1 MTRTLILT
9 RHAKSSWDTPGQ
21 PDHERPLNKRGR
33 ASAEAIGRWLDAKG
47 LRPDLV
53 LCSAAV
59 RTRETWDRMK
69 LEAGEE
75 RFTDLLYHVTANQM
89 LRALNAAQGRT
100 VLMLGH
106 NPGLA
111 DFAAS
116 LVAEPPEHARFE
128 DYPTGATLV
137 LDFDT
142 DDWKRVAWHM
152 GQVREFVLPRELL
165 ED

>member
-33 ASAEAIGRWLDAKG
+33 ASAEVIGRWLQDRG
-47 LRPDLV
+47 LRPDMV
-53 LCSAAV
+53 LCSAAA

-75 RFTDLLYHVTANQM
+75 RFTDLLYHVTANQI
-89 LRALNAAQGRT
+89 LRVLNGAEGET
-100 VLMLGH
+100 VMILGH

-111 DFAAS
+111 DFAAEI
-116 LVAEPPEHARFE
+116 VTEPPEHPRFA
-128 DYPTGATLV
+128 DYPTGATTV
-137 LDFDT
+137 ISFEIET
-142 DDWKRVAWHM
+142 WRKVGWRS
-152 GQVREFVLPRELL
+152 GTVRDFVLPRDLL
-165 ED
+165 A